1 MSAITAELGDDD
13 EVRITNGTHSWFSD
27 EPQHYGGQDIAP
39 SPYDQLLGA
48 LAACTCITLS
58 RYAKK
63 VGITLSSV
71 SVEYRH
77 ERVHARDCDQ
87 CDDERTGMID
97 RISSRIFIDGDFDE
111 TTRARLYEVA
121 QRCPVHKTLACGV
134 AFDDTVF
141 VG

>member
-13 EVRITNGTHSWFSD
+13 EVRITNGTHSWLSD
-27 EPQHYGGQDIAP
+27 EPHHYGGQDVAP
-39 SPYDQLLGA
+39 NPYDQLLGA

-63 VGITLSSV
+63 AGITLSSV

-77 ERVHARDCDQ
+77 ERVHARDCDE

-97 RISSRIFIDGDFDE
+97 RVSSRIFIDGDFDE
-111 TTRARLYEVA
+111 KTRARLYEVA
-121 QRCPVHKTLACGV
+121 QRCPVHKTLARGV
-134 AFDDTVF
+134 VFDETVF